1 MIDQHEMISILH
13 RSVFLFPGI
22 INSINSQ
29 VAKLQSSS
37 TRSRDLAYKKR
48 SKFPYLNELK
58 AKSQKPKKQNTKHR
72 GLVDHFIAF
81 ARTSNLNPHLGVEW
95 EECAAASLKKVNTRN
110 ILHLLPTTAPNT

>member
-22 INSINSQ
+22 INHKFNQLASR
-29 VAKLQSSS
+29 KLQSSS

-58 AKSQKPKKQNTKHR
+58 AKSQNTKNKTPWPGR
-72 GLVDHFIAF
+72 SFLFIAF
-81 ARTSNLNPHLGVEW
+81 ARNL
-95 EECAAASLKKVNTRN
+95 
-110 ILHLLPTTAPNT
+110 